1 MKKKAGAGAIVPQIK
16 ELQALPEARR
26 GKEGFAYEVF
36 GGSRAHCYLD

>member
-1 MKKKAGAGAIVPQIK
+1 MKEAGAGAIVPQTK

-36 GGSRAHCYLD
+36 GGSRVHCYLD